1 MYILLDSGVDVT
13 KSFQLSSLASGSP
26 VISGDIGEGVS
37 TIAQGG
43 SLSEH
48 MALNPGSYPAMMVGL
63 VATGEEAASLPTV
76 FARLAKMLE
85 EEARWS
91 FEMLTAII
99 EPVIM
104 MLVSVLVATLI
115 ISTAMPIYALIRNT
129 L

>member
-1 MYILLDSGVDVT
+1 
-13 KSFQLSSLASGSP
+13 
-26 VISGDIGEGVS
+26 
-37 TIAQGG
+37 
-43 SLSEH
+43 